1 MTIKKDG
8 EASLGDIRK
17 IIDAIDLEI
26 HGLLNK
32 RAEAALKVADIKLRE
47 AAGAAVDFYRPER
60 EARFSMKSRRVMKVR

>member
-32 RAEAALKVADIKLRE
+32 RAEAALKLSLIHI
-47 AAGAAVDFYRPER
+47 
-60 EARFSMKSRRVMKVR
+60 